1 VPDVT
6 CWVRAYVRGCT
17 QALSCVREIE
27 VSHWGNIYVEETY
40 EVVSDLVLASLS
52 TSGVSGDL
60 S

>member
-1 VPDVT
+1 
-6 CWVRAYVRGCT
+6 
-17 QALSCVREIE
+17 VREIE